1 MSKRTDLA
9 IESAASICSVA
20 PIEGIIKK
28 VDFYERE
35 QIEITEISV
44 ESQKASE
51 ILDRPIG
58 KYITLENV
66 EGCFSL
72 YSDLY
77 NEQVELLAKQLKK
90 LIPEETEKIMV
101 VGLGNTG
108 ITPDSLGPVSA
119 DKIFATRHIKRL
131 AKDIDTSDLKEITV
145 VKTGVMAQTGL
156 ESSEYV
162 KAVIKQTEPQLVVAI
177 NALACSDISHLGTT
191 IQLTDTGISPGSG
204 VENARK
210 ELSAK
215 TLGIPCIAVGVP
227 TVADMNTLAEAMC
240 EGDVNSEFNGMIVT
254 PKSIDNLIIRTASII
269 STAMNRVFHPTLT
282 DEEITSLIF

>member
-28 VDFYERE
+28 VDFYESE

-177 NALACSDISHLGTT
+177 DALACSDISHLGTT

>member
-9 IESAASICSVA
+9 IESATSICSVA

-162 KAVIKQTEPQLVVAI
+162 KAVIKQTEPQLVVAVD
-177 NALACSDISHLGTT
+177 ALACSDISHLGTT

>member
-9 IESAASICSVA
+9 IESATSICSVA

-28 VDFYERE
+28 VDFYESE

-131 AKDIDTSDLKEITV
+131 AKDINTSDLKEITV

-162 KAVIKQTEPQLVVAI
+162 KAVIKQTEPQLVVAVD
-177 NALACSDISHLGTT
+177 ALACSDISHLGTT

-227 TVADMNTLAEAMC
+227 TVADMNTLVAEMS
-240 EGDVNSEFNGMIVT
+240 EGNVNNEFNGMIVT

>member
-9 IESAASICSVA
+9 IESATSICSVA

-28 VDFYERE
+28 VDFYESE

-72 YSDLY
+72 YSDFY

-177 NALACSDISHLGTT
+177 DALACSDISHLGTT

-282 DEEITSLIF
+282 DEEIASLIF

>member
-28 VDFYERE
+28 VDFYESE

-51 ILDRPIG
+51 MLDRPIG

-177 NALACSDISHLGTT
+177 DALACSDISHLGTT

-240 EGDVNSEFNGMIVT
+240 EGNVNSEFNGMIVT

>member
-28 VDFYERE
+28 VDLFENE

-51 ILDRPIG
+51 ILGKPIG

-77 NEQVELLAKQLKK
+77 NEQVELLAEQLEK
-90 LIPEETEKIMV
+90 LIPMGTEKIMV

-108 ITPDSLGPVSA
+108 ITPDSLGPAVA

-145 VKTGVMAQTGL
+145 IKTGVMAQTGL

-162 KAVIKQTEPQLVVAI
+162 KAVINQIEPQLVVAVD
-177 NALACSDISHLGTT
+177 ALACSEISHLGTT

-210 ELSAK
+210 ELSDK

-227 TVADMNTLAEAMC
+227 TVADMNTLVAEMS
-240 EGDVNSEFNGMIVT
+240 EGNVNNEFNGMIVT

-269 STAMNRVFHPTLT
+269 STSMNRVFHPTLT
-282 DEEITSLIF
+282 DEEIASLIF

>member
-28 VDFYERE
+28 VDFYESE

-51 ILDRPIG
+51 MLDRPIG

-177 NALACSDISHLGTT
+177 DALACSDISHLGTT

-269 STAMNRVFHPTLT
+269 STAMNRAEACGL
-282 DEEITSLIF
+282 

>member
-162 KAVIKQTEPQLVVAI
+162 KAVIKQTEPQLVVAVD
-177 NALACSDISHLGTT
+177 ALACSDISHLGTT

>member
-9 IESAASICSVA
+9 IESATSICSVA

-28 VDFYERE
+28 VDFYESE

-51 ILDRPIG
+51 MLDIPIG

-162 KAVIKQTEPQLVVAI
+162 KAVIKQTEPQLVVAVD
-177 NALACSDISHLGTT
+177 ALACSDISHLGTT

>member
-177 NALACSDISHLGTT
+177 DALACSDISHLGTT

>member
-28 VDFYERE
+28 VDFYESE

-162 KAVIKQTEPQLVVAI
+162 KAVIKQTEPQLVVAVD
-177 NALACSDISHLGTT
+177 ALACSDISHLGTT

-227 TVADMNTLAEAMC
+227 TVADMNTLVAEMS
-240 EGDVNSEFNGMIVT
+240 EGNVNNEFNGMIVT

>member
-9 IESAASICSVA
+9 IESATSICSVA

-28 VDFYERE
+28 VDFYESE

-177 NALACSDISHLGTT
+177 DALACSDISHLGTT

>member
-162 KAVIKQTEPQLVVAI
+162 KAVIKQTEPQLVVAVD
-177 NALACSDISHLGTT
+177 ALACSDISHLGTT

-282 DEEITSLIF
+282 DEEIASLIF

>member
-9 IESAASICSVA
+9 IESATSICSVA

-28 VDFYERE
+28 VDFYESE

-162 KAVIKQTEPQLVVAI
+162 KAVIKQTEPQLVVAVD
-177 NALACSDISHLGTT
+177 ALACSDISHLGTT

-227 TVADMNTLAEAMC
+227 TVADMNTLVAEMS
-240 EGDVNSEFNGMIVT
+240 EGNVNNEFNGMIVT

>member
-9 IESAASICSVA
+9 IESATSICSVA

-162 KAVIKQTEPQLVVAI
+162 KAVINQTEPQLVVAI
-177 NALACSDISHLGTT
+177 DALACSDISHLGTT

>member
-1 MSKRTDLA
+1 
-9 IESAASICSVA
+9 
-20 PIEGIIKK
+20 
-28 VDFYERE
+28 
-35 QIEITEISV
+35 
-44 ESQKASE
+44 
-51 ILDRPIG
+51 
-58 KYITLENV
+58 
-66 EGCFSL
+66 
-72 YSDLY
+72 
-77 NEQVELLAKQLKK
+77 
-90 LIPEETEKIMV
+90 
-101 VGLGNTG
+101 
-108 ITPDSLGPVSA
+108 
-119 DKIFATRHIKRL
+119 
-131 AKDIDTSDLKEITV
+131 
-145 VKTGVMAQTGL
+145 MAQTGL

-177 NALACSDISHLGTT
+177 DALACSDISHLGTT

>member
-28 VDFYERE
+28 VDFYESE

-51 ILDRPIG
+51 MLDRPIG

-177 NALACSDISHLGTT
+177 DALACSDISHLGTT

>member
-9 IESAASICSVA
+9 IESATSICSVA

-28 VDFYERE
+28 VDFYESE

-162 KAVIKQTEPQLVVAI
+162 KAVIKQTEPQLVVAVD
-177 NALACSDISHLGTT
+177 ALACSDISHLGTT

>member
-101 VGLGNTG
+101 VGLGNTV

-177 NALACSDISHLGTT
+177 DALACSDISHLGTT

>member
-28 VDFYERE
+28 VDFYESE

-162 KAVIKQTEPQLVVAI
+162 KAVIKQTEPQLVVAVD
-177 NALACSDISHLGTT
+177 ALACSDISHLGTT

>member
-28 VDFYERE
+28 VDFYESE

-90 LIPEETEKIMV
+90 LIPEKTEKIMV

-177 NALACSDISHLGTT
+177 DALACSDISHLGTT